1 MEFVPIDKIL
11 QIRPDTIQSIQK
23 MYNLD
28 KPGSLKEAK
37 RIMNEWIQKQPHFN
51 KKDFGDSY
59 LELSIILNKGSI
71 ERAKSQLDK
80 MCTIRTL
87 MPDFFGKFNCKTDFE
102 QLHEVAY
109 SLFLP
114 KITDDHYRI
123 FVSKFSDVDWESPQ
137 AIYFFRHV
145 AIMIEYV
152 KVHDYMGG
160 AIVIL
165 DFSEANVMN
174 FLKKLSPVL
183 VRQAMTI
190 FMEGYGMRIKGIH
203 IISESKF
210 VEGFVMLLKQA
221 VSAKVGNRINVYR
234 SVKDL
239 HDFIPKAILPEEY
252 GGEERSLK
260 TLLEESLDALS
271 SEEHLS
277 YLEEMNKATTNESCR
292 PKDQFVEQYGGMPG
306 TFRFLSVD

>member
-1 MEFVPIDKIL
+1 MEFVSIDKIF
-11 QIRPDTIQSIQK
+11 QIRPDTIQSIRK

-28 KPGSLKEAK
+28 KPGSLKDA
-37 RIMNEWIQKQPHFN
+37 IGILNEWIQKQPHFN
-51 KKDFGDSY
+51 KKDFAEHY
-59 LELSIILNKGSI
+59 LEIIIILNKGSI

-87 MPDFFGKFNCKTDFE
+87 MPHFFGKFNTKTDFE
-102 QLHEVAY
+102 QLHEVVQTLA
-109 SLFLP
+109 LP
-114 KITDDHYRI
+114 KITEDNYRVI
-123 FVSKFSDVDWESPQ
+123 VTKFFDADWESSQ
-137 AIYFFRHV
+137 ALHYFKHSV
-145 AIMIEYV
+145 IGTEYILA
-152 KVHDYMGG
+152 HDYCVGS
-160 AIVIL
+160 ILVL
-165 DFSEANVMN
+165 DFSEANVMS

-183 VRQAMTI
+183 VRQAMI
-190 FMEGYGMRIKGIH
+190 LIIEGYGMRIKGIH

-210 VEGFVMLLKQA
+210 VDGFVMLLKQA
-221 VSAKVGNRINVYR
+221 VSAKIAGRIHVHK

-239 HDFIPKAILPEEY
+239 HEFIPKAILPEDY

-260 TLLEESLDALS
+260 TLQEEWLDVFS

-292 PKDQFVEQYGGMPG
+292 PKDQFIEQYSGMPG